1 MHLKK
6 KIAAAFVS
14 AVTLC
19 SALPFSQG
27 YSADDI
33 DVQAEIRGDIN
44 ADGQLTTED
53 IMILGH
59 CLTKKAFLES
69 GDEYAA
75 DVNGDGVFNILDI
88 IQLKRV
94 VEDSRIVPPTE
105 PTEPVTEPTTEPVQ
119 TTAKVTTAVTTEPV
133 TEPTTEIR
141 DSIKPKTR
149 QKINCRVLLLLLFIL
164 NRSLLH
170 QQFP

>member
-6 KIAAAFVS
+6 KIAVVFVS

-27 YSADDI
+27 YSAEDI

-75 DVNGDGVFNILDI
+75 DVNGDGVFNIFDI

-94 VEDSRIVPPTE
+94 VEDSQIVPPTE
-105 PTEPVTEPTTEPVQ
+105 PTEPATET
-119 TTAKVTTAVTTEPV
+119 
-133 TEPTTEIR
+133 R

-149 QKINCRVLLLLLFIL
+149 QKINCRVLLLFIL
-164 NRSLLH
+164 NHSLLH
-170 QQFP
+170 QRFP

>member
-1 MHLKK
+1 
-6 KIAAAFVS
+6 
-14 AVTLC
+14 
-19 SALPFSQG
+19 
-27 YSADDI
+27 
-33 DVQAEIRGDIN
+33 
-44 ADGQLTTED
+44 
-53 IMILGH
+53 MILGN

-75 DVNGDGVFNILDI
+75 DVNGDRVFNIFDI
-88 IQLKRV
+88 IQLKRL

-105 PTEPVTEPTTEPVQ
+105 PTEPVTEPTTE
-119 TTAKVTTAVTTEPV
+119 T
-133 TEPTTEIR
+133 R

>member
-27 YSADDI
+27 YSAEDI

-75 DVNGDGVFNILDI
+75 DVNGDGVFNIFDI
-88 IQLKRV
+88 IQLKRL

-105 PTEPVTEPTTEPVQ
+105 PTEPATET
-119 TTAKVTTAVTTEPV
+119 
-133 TEPTTEIR
+133 R

-149 QKINCRVLLLLLFIL
+149 QKINCRVLLLFIL
-164 NRSLLH
+164 NHSLLH

>member
-19 SALPFSQG
+19 LALPFSQG
-27 YSADDI
+27 YSAEDI

-75 DVNGDGVFNILDI
+75 DVNGDGVFNIFDI

-94 VEDSRIVPPTE
+94 VEDSQIVPPTE
-105 PTEPVTEPTTEPVQ
+105 PTEPVTET
-119 TTAKVTTAVTTEPV
+119 
-133 TEPTTEIR
+133 R

>member
-1 MHLKK
+1 
-6 KIAAAFVS
+6 
-14 AVTLC
+14 
-19 SALPFSQG
+19 
-27 YSADDI
+27 
-33 DVQAEIRGDIN
+33 
-44 ADGQLTTED
+44 
-53 IMILGH
+53 MILGN

-75 DVNGDGVFNILDI
+75 DVNGDGVFNIFDI
-88 IQLKRV
+88 IQLKRL

-105 PTEPVTEPTTEPVQ
+105 PTEPTTEAVQ

-133 TEPTTEIR
+133 TEPATETR

>member
-1 MHLKK
+1 
-6 KIAAAFVS
+6 
-14 AVTLC
+14 
-19 SALPFSQG
+19 
-27 YSADDI
+27 
-33 DVQAEIRGDIN
+33 
-44 ADGQLTTED
+44 
-53 IMILGH
+53 MILGN

-75 DVNGDGVFNILDI
+75 DVNGDGVFNIFDI
-88 IQLKRV
+88 IQLKRL

-105 PTEPVTEPTTEPVQ
+105 PTEPITEPTTE
-119 TTAKVTTAVTTEPV
+119 T
-133 TEPTTEIR
+133 R

>member
-1 MHLKK
+1 
-6 KIAAAFVS
+6 
-14 AVTLC
+14 
-19 SALPFSQG
+19 
-27 YSADDI
+27 
-33 DVQAEIRGDIN
+33 
-44 ADGQLTTED
+44 
-53 IMILGH
+53 MILGN

-75 DVNGDGVFNILDI
+75 DMNGDGVFDI
-88 IQLKRV
+88 IQLKRL

-105 PTEPVTEPTTEPVQ
+105 PTEPVTEPTTEAIQ
-119 TTAKVTTAVTTEPV
+119 KTAKVTTAVTTEPV
-133 TEPTTEIR
+133 TEPATETR

-164 NRSLLH
+164 NRSLLP

>member
-1 MHLKK
+1 
-6 KIAAAFVS
+6 
-14 AVTLC
+14 
-19 SALPFSQG
+19 
-27 YSADDI
+27 
-33 DVQAEIRGDIN
+33 
-44 ADGQLTTED
+44 
-53 IMILGH
+53 MILGN

-75 DVNGDGVFNILDI
+75 DVNGDGVFNIFDI
-88 IQLKRV
+88 IQLKRL

-105 PTEPVTEPTTEPVQ
+105 PTEPTTE
-119 TTAKVTTAVTTEPV
+119 T
-133 TEPTTEIR
+133 R
-141 DSIKPKTR
+141 DSIKPKTL

>member
-1 MHLKK
+1 
-6 KIAAAFVS
+6 
-14 AVTLC
+14 
-19 SALPFSQG
+19 
-27 YSADDI
+27 
-33 DVQAEIRGDIN
+33 
-44 ADGQLTTED
+44 
-53 IMILGH
+53 MILGN
-59 CLTKKAFLES
+59 CLTKKTFLES

-75 DVNGDGVFNILDI
+75 DVNGDRVFNIFDI
-88 IQLKRV
+88 IQLKRL

-105 PTEPVTEPTTEPVQ
+105 PTEPVTEPTTEAVQ

-133 TEPTTEIR
+133 TEPTTETR